1 MARPHLP
8 YAVALIA
15 IAAALSHSARE
26 AAPALLAGA
35 ASEWPAADGVRGAHS
50 SALDDITP
58 ANVGALTVAWT
69 YRTGERS
76 DGGAEDTATAFEA
89 TPVMVGGA
97 LYFSTPT
104 SRVVALDAET
114 GHERWTFD
122 PHVGRGRRSEGM
134 ATSRGVSTWTDPER
148 GEGDPCA
155 RRVFVATFDAR
166 LFALDALSGERC
178 ADFGEGGELDLGRGV
193 ERIEGRRGDYKETAP
208 PAVAGDLVVVG
219 SSILDSRYADAPSGV
234 VRAFDARTGARR
246 WSWEPL
252 SGVGGRR
259 DDGTYVPAG
268 AANTWATM
276 TVDPERDLVFVPT
289 GSASP
294 DHWGGLRPGDNLY
307 ANSLVALRASTG
319 AMQWHFQMVHHD
331 LWDYDLASPPA
342 LITVTREGR
351 SVPAVAQG
359 TKMGHV
365 FILDRETGEPLFP
378 VDERPA
384 PASDVAGEM
393 ASPTQPV
400 PVRPPPLVP
409 QRLGPDDA
417 WGLTPLDRAACRA
430 RIDSLR
436 SDGIFTPPS
445 RRGSI
450 VYPGFLGGIAWGG
463 IAFDPRSGLLVTNT
477 NNVAMVVTLVPASQV
492 ARTEFDE
499 GRKALTAPQTPAPYA
514 VRREVLLSPLKLP
527 CNPPP
532 WGSLHAVDTAT
543 GEVRWEVPLGTLR
556 DLTRVPTPAR
566 WGAVNLGG
574 SLIAGGLV
582 FIAATPDRTLRAFDL
597 ATGAR
602 RWESALPASAQAT
615 PMTYRARAGG
625 RQYLVIAAGGHDAM
639 GSWRGDHVIA
649 YALPETRP

>member
-1 MARPHLP
+1 MARPHLS
-8 YAVALIA
+8 YALALIA
-15 IAAALSHSARE
+15 IAAALSHSARD

-35 ASEWPAADGVRGAHS
+35 ASEWPAADGVRGTHS
-50 SALDDITP
+50 SPLDDITP
-58 ANVGALTVAWT
+58 ANVGALRVAWT
-69 YRTGERS
+69 HRTGETS
-76 DGGAEDTATAFEA
+76 DGGRERAGTAFEA
-89 TPVMVGGA
+89 TPIMVGGT
-97 LYFSTPT
+97 LYVSTPM
-104 SRVVALDAET
+104 SRVLALDAET
-114 GHERWTFD
+114 GRERWAFD
-122 PHVGRGRRSEGM
+122 PHIDRSRDAQGM
-134 ATSRGVSTWTDPER
+134 TTSRGVSAWIDPER
-148 GEGDPCA
+148 GERDPC
-155 RRVFVATFDAR
+155 RRRIFAASFDAR
-166 LFALDALSGERC
+166 LFALDALSGDPC
-178 ADFGEGGELDLGRGV
+178 ADFGEGGELDLGLGV

-234 VRAFDARTGARR
+234 VRAFDARSGALR

-252 SGVGGRR
+252 PGVGGSLH
-259 DDGTYVPAG
+259 DGTYVPAG
-268 AANTWATM
+268 AANTWATI
-276 TVDPERDLVFVPT
+276 TADPERDLVFVAT

-319 AMQWHFQMVHHD
+319 ERVWHFQMVHHD

-359 TKMGHV
+359 TKMGYV
-365 FILDRETGEPLFP
+365 FILHRDTGEPVFP
-378 VDERPA
+378 VEERPV
-384 PASDVAGEM
+384 PASDVAGET

-409 QRLGPDDA
+409 QRLAPEDA
-417 WGLTPLDRAACRA
+417 WGLTSWDRAVCRG
-430 RIDSLR
+430 RIETLR

-445 RRGSI
+445 RGGSI

-463 IAFDPRSGLLVTNT
+463 MAFDPRSGLLVTNT
-477 NNVAMVVTLVPASQV
+477 NNLAMVATLVPASRV
-492 ARTEFDE
+492 ARTEVDS
-499 GRKALTAPQTPAPYA
+499 GGKVLTARQAPAPYA
-514 VRREVLLSPLKLP
+514 VRRHVLLSPLKLP

-556 DLTRVPTPAR
+556 DLARVPTPAR
-566 WGAVNLGG
+566 WGGVNLGG

-582 FIAATPDRTLRAFDL
+582 FIAATPDRRLRAFDL

-625 RQYLVIAAGGHDAM
+625 RQYLVIAAGGHDGM
-639 GSWRGDHVIA
+639 GSRRGDHIVA
-649 YALPETRP
+649 YALPEAGR